1 MTMNRRC
8 AVAVA
13 GAVTLVGTLLG
24 AGTGSAQPPTSAAPS
39 EPLISLRRANDVVV
53 AEAYRSKVYV
63 NPGIWLVAGDAGF
76 EARAYRPSYRE
87 SIQAEMLTPGGT
99 VTLTDV
105 AMRSFRGLPQF
116 TRVKVSELDG
126 TVVVNRTTR
135 FCPGYE
141 RVRVRQDAPDT
152 PTYPS
157 GCWYRHPYTLGAVY
171 GVDPGWAVPLVG
183 EYGGIRM
190 KLPLGRYDVSVRI
203 TDAYREVLGLDPNE
217 GIAQVRLRVVK
228 GEEHDYFAK
237 PNRATTASESEA
249 ALEPVLGTAPRGP
262 SRVPGAEARPDLR
275 SLPAF
280 AIQLNRRGFLQF
292 AATVWNAGPS
302 PLVID
307 GFRRDGEDVMDAYQY
322 FYDADMQQVGHE
334 EVGTMIWH
342 NAEQHHHWHFTD
354 FARYR
359 LLDADEVGVVR
370 SRKESFCLAN
380 TDAVDYTVEGAN
392 WHPEGTDLHTAC
404 GDFSSI
410 GVREVL
416 DSGSGD
422 TYYQWLPGQSF
433 NVKHLPNGTYF
444 IAVEA
449 NPVGNLS
456 EVSTANNISYR
467 KVILKGSG
475 DNRRVVVPKIGIIDE
490 R

>member
-1 MTMNRRC
+1 MTMTRRC
-8 AVAVA
+8 AAAIA
-13 GAVTLVGTLLG
+13 GAVTLVTTLLG
-24 AGTGSAQPPTSAAPS
+24 ASTGSAQPSNSAGPS

-53 AEAYRSKVYV
+53 AEAYRSSVYV

-76 EARAYRPSYRE
+76 DARAHRTSYRE
-87 SIQAEMLTPGGT
+87 PIQAEMLTPGGT
-99 VTLTDV
+99 VALADV
-105 AMRSFRGLPQF
+105 AMQGFLGLPQF
-116 TRVKVSELDG
+116 TRVTVRKLDG

-141 RVRVRQDAPDT
+141 RVRVLQDAPDT
-152 PTYPS
+152 PSYPS
-157 GCWYRHPYTLGAVY
+157 GCWYGHPYTLGAVY

-190 KLPLGRYDVSVRI
+190 KLPLGRYDVNVRI
-203 TDAYREVLGLDPNE
+203 TDAYREVLGLDPSQ
-217 GIAQVRLRVVK
+217 GMAQVRLRVVK
-228 GEEHDYFAK
+228 GDEHEHVAK
-237 PNRATTASESEA
+237 VQRATAASESENT
-249 ALEPVLGTAPRGP
+249 LEPASDTAPRKP
-262 SRVPGAEARPDLR
+262 STVPGAEARPDLR

-280 AIQLNRRGFLQF
+280 AIRLNRRGFLQF

-307 GFRRDGEDVMDAYQY
+307 GFRREGEDVMDAYQY
-322 FYDADMQQVGHE
+322 FYDADMQHVGHD

-342 NAEQHHHWHFTD
+342 DADQHHHWHFTD

-359 LLDADEVGVVR
+359 LLDADKVGVVR

-404 GDFSSI
+404 GDYSSI

-422 TYYQWLPGQSF
+422 TYYQGLPGQSF
-433 NVKHLPNGTYF
+433 NVKNLPNGTYYV
-444 IAVEA
+444 AVEA

-475 DNRRVVVPKIGIIDE
+475 DNRRVAVPKIGIIDE